1 MCPALLQYSCLPAGP
16 SRHFSHLVGLGDHS
30 GQQTASTNYTSENP
44 MLLVQKFNG
53 SPNIL

>member
-1 MCPALLQYSCLPAGP
+1 MSSSPPIFLSSAGP

-53 SPNIL
+53 SPNIP